1 MAGRWALFERWL
13 ASVKR
18 IVAQLTNRANLLG
31 VARSF
36 SFFCCFLYKS
46 TCAIIE
52 RGGDGGKERR
62 LSKLFFEKSRFISCD
77 RSMEWKIEVAGG

>member
-18 IVAQLTNRANLLG
+18 IVARLTDRANLLG

-36 SFFCCFLYKS
+36 SFFVASYIKVRSSCVRS
-46 TCAIIE
+46 SNEEETEIIE
-52 RGGDGGKERR
+52 VI
-62 LSKLFFEKSRFISCD
+62 F
-77 RSMEWKIEVAGG
+77 

>member
-18 IVAQLTNRANLLG
+18 IVAQLTDRANLLG

-36 SFFCCFLYKS
+36 SFLVASYIKVRVRSSNEEETEGRNVDYRSYFLRNLVS
-46 TCAIIE
+46 FLA
-52 RGGDGGKERR
+52 
-62 LSKLFFEKSRFISCD
+62 
-77 RSMEWKIEVAGG
+77 

>member
-18 IVAQLTNRANLLG
+18 IVARLTDRANLLG

-36 SFFCCFLYKS
+36 SFFVASYIKIRVRS
-46 TCAIIE
+46 SNEEETEIIE
-52 RGGDGGKERR
+52 VI
-62 LSKLFFEKSRFISCD
+62 F
-77 RSMEWKIEVAGG
+77 